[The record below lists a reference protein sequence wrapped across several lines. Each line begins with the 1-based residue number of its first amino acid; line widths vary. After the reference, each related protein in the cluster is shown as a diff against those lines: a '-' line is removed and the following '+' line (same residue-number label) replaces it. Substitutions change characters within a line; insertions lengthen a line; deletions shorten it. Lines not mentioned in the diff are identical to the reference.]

1 MCGISGVVNKL
12 GLLEPQ
18 HCEAVIDRMNEHL
31 KHRGPD
37 RLGAWHSPEDKVSL
51 GHTRLSIMDL
61 SDVASQPMQDV
72 TGQYVLSYNGEL
84 YNYSSIREYLEKNH
98 GVVFKTTGDT
108 EVFLYGLIHIGV
120 EKFLSMADG
129 MFAAAYLD
137 TATKKLILIRDRAG
151 EKPLYFFDDPSIF
164 AFSSELKPLI
174 EIKDSPSIDSASL
187 YFYLLLRYV
196 PAPYS
201 LIKGIYKLEAGQ
213 YLSFCLE
220 SHQKEVISYFSWDP
234 DPDLLDASR
243 LSAEKAADVVEALL
257 SESIQSVMSSDVP
270 IGFFLSGGIDS
281 SICAALARKKTQ
293 DNINSYTIQFENDP
307 NSEHEI
313 SETTAKLLGLRHKKR
328 LISVSEIKE
337 RSEVMIQAMDEP
349 NGDRSCVPTFLLS
362 EFAKSDVI

>member
-1 MCGISGVVNKL
+1 
-12 GLLEPQ
+12 
-18 HCEAVIDRMNEHL
+18 
-31 KHRGPD
+31 
-37 RLGAWHSPEDKVSL
+37 
-51 GHTRLSIMDL
+51 
-61 SDVASQPMQDV
+61 
-72 TGQYVLSYNGEL
+72 
-84 YNYSSIREYLEKNH
+84 
-98 GVVFKTTGDT
+98 
-108 EVFLYGLIHIGV
+108 
-120 EKFLSMADG
+120 

-137 TATKKLILIRDRAG
+137 TATKKLILIRIGQR
-151 EKPLYFFDDPSIF
+151 KPLYFFDDPSIF

-174 EIKDSPSIDSASL
+174 EIKDSPSIDSAL

-257 SESIQSVMSSDVP
+257 SESIQAVMSSDVP

-349 NGDRSCVPTFLLS
+349 NGDRSAFPHFCYPNLQS
-362 EFAKSDVI
+362 QM